1 MAYKFNPFTGNFD
14 DFNGPNGEFTSI
26 DVDGDIT
33 IGGTGRV
40 SFPLGLAATPSLY
53 PDTDTNTGI
62 YSPGADQ
69 LAVATNGTGRLFVD
83 ANGNVGL
90 GTSSPANFAGFVTL
104 ALADSSGAEVDFIK
118 GSTIQGSLYNA
129 NDIFYVESKSTVPT
143 AFVING
149 SERLRITSAGLV
161 GIGTSSPQSILNLSS
176 TGPVITLT
184 RNNSADTGSGA
195 INFASSDN
203 TVRWQVGT
211 NQAVGAGLEI
221 NRGAGTNNAVYIDTS
236 NRVGIGTTAPNRKLE
251 VSDAGADNF
260 IRVNTTGAT
269 KSGIEFASSG
279 TAYSQLY
286 FTNVS
291 PYDLSLLQQY
301 TTGSLILGTNS
312 TERARIDSS
321 GRLLVGT
328 SSSFLSYAGLQIKG
342 AIDSGAHI
350 GLANK
355 FSAPTDGSNIGSI
368 RFTNDVGGIGGLIGC
383 EADGAWTAGSNY
395 RSRLLFSTTAD
406 GAASPTERLRITS
419 AGVLQIADAGNITV
433 GTTTGTK
440 IGTATTQKLGFY
452 NATPVVQP
460 TAVADA
466 TDAATVI
473 TQLNDLLAK
482 LRTLGIIAT

>member
-143 AFVING
+143 AFVTNG

-176 TGPVITLT
+176 AGPVITLT

-236 NRVGIGTTAPNRKLE
+236 NRVGIGTTSPNSSLV
-251 VSDAGADNF
+251 VSNGGAN
-260 IRVNTTGAT
+260 
-269 KSGIEFASSG
+269 GIEFGPLNGDIFTYNRSTS
-279 TAYSQLY
+279 AY
-286 FTNVS
+286 TNTQITCNEFVVR
-291 PYDLSLLQQY
+291 
-301 TTGSLILGTNS
+301 TNGSN
-312 TERARIDSS
+312 ERARIDTS

-395 RSRLLFSTTAD
+395 RSRLLFFTTAD
-406 GAASPTERLRITS
+406 GASSSTERLRITS

>member
-1 MAYKFNPFTGNFD
+1 MKRLIG
-14 DFNGPNGEFTSI
+14 G
-26 DVDGDIT
+26 
-33 IGGTGRV
+33 GGTGTPGPAGTV
-40 SFPLGLAATPSLY
+40 SAAGSGTAAAPGIAFASD
-53 PDTDTNTGI
+53 PNTGI

-69 LAVATNGTGRLFVD
+69 LAVSTGGTGRLFID
-83 ANGNVGL
+83 ATGNVGVGL
-90 GTSSPANFAGFVTL
+90 SNPSYPLEVASSTNSTINITGGTSNSCRLFFSDTTL
-104 ALADSSGAEVDFIK
+104 AIGFINYDHADDSINIG
-118 GSTIQGSLYNA
+118 
-129 NDIFYVESKSTVPT
+129 T
-143 AFVING
+143 AG

-161 GIGTSSPQSILNLSS
+161 GIGSTSPGTTLSVGS
-176 TGPVITLT
+176 SATGGYNGGVYL
-184 RNNSADTGSGA
+184 
-195 INFASSDN
+195 
-203 TVRWQVGT
+203 
-211 NQAVGAGLEI
+211 
-221 NRGAGTNNAVYIDTS
+221 NRGASTYNFYEA
-236 NRVGIGTTAPNRKLE
+236 
-251 VSDAGADNF
+251 SD
-260 IRVNTTGAT
+260 
-269 KSGIEFASSG
+269 
-279 TAYSQLY
+279 
-286 FTNVS
+286 
-291 PYDLSLLQQY
+291 
-301 TTGSLILGTNS
+301 GTNS
-312 TERARIDSS
+312 VVFGLDNTISNVKIGTINSYPVGFYTGNSERARIDTS

-342 AIDSGAHI
+342 TIDAGAHI